1 MLQWIAANL
10 ATLLISLALL
20 AVVTLIIRH
29 LLRQKKQGK
38 ISCGGNCAHCHGQ
51 CH

>member
-38 ISCGGNCAHCHGQ
+38 SSCGGNCARCHGQ
-51 CH
+51 CR